1 MTSLVT
7 FTSAPAILGGK
18 RDSEELLCA
27 VGCVNLCQNKSTIGT
42 SPDPLSPREGLA
54 SETNHLLPLHS
65 LFSSCTSQ
73 DEEVAITQESSAT
86 CHSCSLHST
95 PRKVHLVKKAP
106 VLAMGEGHVC
116 SCMPFMHTLLP

>member
-65 LFSSCTSQ
+65 LFSHQ
-73 DEEVAITQESSAT
+73 PAVQARMKKLP
-86 CHSCSLHST
+86 SLKRALPPVIAAHST
-95 PRKVHLVKKAP
+95 
-106 VLAMGEGHVC
+106 LAIYPKESPLGEESTCSGHG
-116 SCMPFMHTLLP
+116 